1 MAGGN
6 THEAPGIR
14 RRDGAFELLQ
24 YRHNMFVG
32 VYKKA
37 RYQNREFSLEPG
49 DNLFVYT
56 DGVPEATAASGE
68 MFGLERLSETLNRH
82 ADASPEDLIH
92 QVRAAVDAFA
102 DGAPQFDDITMLSL
116 KYRGPQAQEEP
127 PCE

>member
-1 MAGGN
+1 MSDS
-6 THEAPGIR
+6 IYR
-14 RRDGAFELLQ
+14 RE
-24 YRHNMFVG
+24 
-32 VYKKA
+32 
-37 RYQNREFSLEPG
+37 G
-49 DNLFVYT
+49 DTLTVRSEGWIPPPLRSWTIFVYT